1 MRISLP
7 LLSLLVAPLV
17 TASAPTGDDEGYRLP
32 PPAVVEL
39 VDAASPPSLSIS
51 PDSRWALGVEPDT
64 LPSIADVSRPMLR
77 LAGLRIDP
85 IANAR
90 HRSSFNRGL
99 FLRNLTDGEEV
110 HISLPM
116 GSRLVGATW
125 SHTSRHFAYTLL
137 SASGTSLWVA
147 RVDNPGAAFEA
158 SRRISSVLGSG
169 YQWSPGGTSLLVN
182 EVPAKRGAP
191 PTKPLVPT
199 GPNVRETS
207 GSSSPLRTYQDLLSS
222 GHDEALFDYYATSEL
237 NRIKLS
243 NGLRSPVGPPAL
255 YSSVSPS
262 PDGAHLLV
270 TTIQRPFS
278 YLMPA
283 YLFGHNVEVWS
294 EDGQIEKRIAS
305 VPIAEGIP
313 LHGVR
318 MGPRSIG
325 WRPGHPATLIWTE
338 ALDGGD
344 PKKEVASRDR
354 CMLAEP
360 FDGVAREAFRTEF
373 RLRGISWLQDGH
385 RALAREYDRDRR
397 WNRTWL
403 REIDTPGAKPRLVED
418 RSSNDRYGDPGSPL
432 TMVDASGDRLIRMD
446 GPWIHRSGQGA
457 GPAGARPFLDRQNLE
472 TLESERLWRCAEG
485 TYETVSTLV
494 DVTDSGPVFI
504 TRHESP
510 TEPPNYRIHG
520 GGKFEA
526 LTHYADP
533 TPQLRGI
540 TKQLVTYERADG
552 VALSAT
558 LYLPAGYEEGTRLPL
573 VVWAYPREFSDPKTA
588 GQVGGSPHRFTRIGG
603 SSHLFFLTQ
612 GYAIMDAATMP
623 VIGDAESMNDTFI
636 EQIVAAAQAAID
648 KAVEMGV
655 ADPTRVGVG
664 GHSYGAFMTAN
675 LLAHCDLFS
684 AGVARSGAYNR
695 TLTPFGFQSERRTL
709 WEAPEIY
716 FAISPFM
723 HADKIKAPLL
733 LLHGEIDNNS
743 GTFPVQSSR
752 LYQAIKGNGGTARL
766 VYLPNESH
774 GYRARES
781 VLHTLSEMIDWF
793 DKHVKR
799 AEPRPSSSDVLD
811 K

>member
-1 MRISLP
+1 MKSSL
-7 LLSLLVAPLV
+7 LLHALLVAPLPV
-17 TASAPTGDDEGYRLP
+17 PSSHAVDDEGYRLP
-32 PPAVVEL
+32 PPEVVEL
-39 VDAASPPSLSIS
+39 VDAVSPPSLSIS
-51 PDSRWALGVEPDT
+51 PDGRWALGIEPDT

-85 IANAR
+85 TANAR

-99 FLRNLTDGEEV
+99 FVRDLTSGEETHV
-110 HISLPM
+110 LLPM
-116 GSRLVGATW
+116 GSRLVGARW

-137 SASGTSLWVA
+137 TASGTSLWVA
-147 RVDNPGAAFEA
+147 RVSAPRAAFEA
-158 SRRISSVLGSG
+158 SRRISSVLGSS
-169 YQWSPGGTSLLVN
+169 YQWSPDGTSLIVT

-191 PTKPLVPT
+191 PVKPLVPT

-222 GHDEALFDYYATSEL
+222 AHDEALFEHYATSEL
-237 NRIKLS
+237 NRIDLS
-243 NGLRSPVGPPAL
+243 SGLRTPIGPPAL
-255 YSSVSPS
+255 YGSVSSS
-262 PDGAHLLV
+262 PDGGHLLV

-283 YLFGHNVEVWS
+283 YLFGHNVEIWDA
-294 EDGQIEKRIAS
+294 DGQIEKRVVS

-318 MGPRSIG
+318 TGPRSIG
-325 WRPGHPATLIWTE
+325 WRPGHPATLVWTE

-344 PKKEVASRDR
+344 PKKEVPHRDR

-360 FDGVAREAFRTEF
+360 FDGEVHEAFRTEL

-397 WNRTWL
+397 WNLTWL
-403 REIDTPGAKPRLVED
+403 RDIDNPAAKPRLIED

-432 TMVDASGDRLIRMD
+432 TLVDASGDRLVRVD

-472 TLESERLWRCAEG
+472 TFESERLWRCEEG
-485 TYETVSTLV
+485 TYETVTALV
-494 DVTDSGPVFI
+494 DVASSGPVFI
-504 TRHESP
+504 TRRETPS
-510 TEPPNYRIHG
+510 EPPNYRLHD
-520 GGKFEA
+520 GGKVKA
-526 LTHYADP
+526 LTDYADP

-552 VALSAT
+552 VALSSI

-573 VVWAYPREFSDPKTA
+573 VVWAYPREFSDSKTA

-623 VIGDAESMNDTFI
+623 VIGDAETMNDTFI

-723 HADKIKAPLL
+723 HADKINEPIL

-752 LYQAIKGNGGTARL
+752 LYQGIKGNGGTARL

-781 VLHTLSEMIDWF
+781 VLHTLAEMIDWF
-793 DKHVKR
+793 DKHVKNAR
-799 AEPRPSSSDVLD
+799 PKPSSSDVLD

>member
-1 MRISLP
+1 MKSSL
-7 LLSLLVAPLV
+7 LLLTLLVAPLPLV
-17 TASAPTGDDEGYRLP
+17 SAHLVDDEDYRLP
-32 PPAVVEL
+32 PPEVVEL
-39 VDAASPPSLSIS
+39 VDALSPPSLSIS
-51 PDSRWALGVEPDT
+51 PDGRWALGVEPDT

-85 IANAR
+85 TANAR

-99 FLRNLTDGEEV
+99 FVRDLTSGEETHV
-110 HISLPM
+110 LLPM
-116 GSRLVGATW
+116 GSRLVGARW
-125 SHTSRHFAYTLL
+125 SHTSRHFAYTTLT
-137 SASGTSLWVA
+137 ASGTSLWVA
-147 RVDNPGAAFEA
+147 RVSTPRAAFEA
-158 SRRISSVLGSG
+158 SSRISSVLGSG
-169 YQWSPGGTSLLVN
+169 YQWSSDGASLIVT
-182 EVPAKRGAP
+182 EVPAKRGTA

-222 GHDEALFDYYATSEL
+222 GHDEALFEYYATSEL
-237 NRIKLS
+237 NRIDLS
-243 NGLRSPVGPPAL
+243 NGQRTPVGSPAL
-255 YSSVSPS
+255 YSSFSSS
-262 PDGAHLLV
+262 PDGGHLLV

-283 YLFGHNVEVWS
+283 YLFGQNVEVWDA
-294 EDGQIEKRIAS
+294 EGQIEKRVAS
-305 VPIAEGIP
+305 IPIAEGIP

-318 MGPRSIG
+318 TGSRSIG
-325 WRPGHPATLIWTE
+325 WRPGHPATLVWTE

-344 PKKEVASRDR
+344 PKKESPHRDR

-360 FDGVAREAFRTEF
+360 FDGEVREAFRTKF
-373 RLRGISWLQDGH
+373 RLRGISWLQDGQ
-385 RALAREYDRDRR
+385 RALVREYDRDRR
-397 WNRTWL
+397 WNLTWL
-403 REIDTPGAKPRLVED
+403 RDIEDPAAKPRLMED

-432 TMVDASGDRLIRMD
+432 TLVDASGDRLVRVD
-446 GPWIHRSGQGA
+446 GPWIHRSGRGA

-472 TLESERLWRCAEG
+472 TLKSERLWQCEEK
-485 TYETVSTLV
+485 TYESVAALI
-494 DVTDSGPVFI
+494 DVTATGPVFM
-504 TRHESP
+504 TRRETAS
-510 TEPPNYRIHG
+510 EPPNYRLHSG
-520 GGKFEA
+520 NKVRA
-526 LTHYADP
+526 LTDYADP

-552 VALSAT
+552 VALSSI

-623 VIGDAESMNDTFI
+623 VIGDAETMNDTFI

-723 HADKIKAPLL
+723 HADKINEPIL

-752 LYQAIKGNGGTARL
+752 LYQGIKGNGGTARL

-781 VLHTLSEMIDWF
+781 VLHTLAEMIDWF
-793 DKHVKR
+793 DKYVKGSK
-799 AEPRPSSSDVLD
+799 P
-811 K
+811 